1 MFRFR
6 PPIFPLGA
14 STFGGW
20 NEQRAAWKAQKAA
33 WRAQHR
39 AWKAQQRR
47 PRSFFGRLMGF
58 AWGMFWIAFG
68 LAFAFGGDSF
78 RNEVISFVRTIPTYC
93 VEFFQGLMR
102 GAWIQ

>member
-1 MFRFR
+1 
-6 PPIFPLGA
+6 
-14 STFGGW
+14 
-20 NEQRAAWKAQKAA
+20 
-33 WRAQHR
+33 
-39 AWKAQQRR
+39 
-47 PRSFFGRLMGF
+47 MGF